1 MVKFNENK
9 INIDGKDII
18 FFTEIDDIIDL
29 GDKIIVKVF
38 STSEFVD
45 YQVKDNIFAINRK
58 GEMLWQIETPY
69 VNALNKLV
77 PQVYLGVKYLNNKL
91 IVGNGGIKSEID
103 INTGKIL
110 STWQSDGRVTPL

>member
-45 YQVKDNIFAINRK
+45 YQVKDNIFAINRN
-58 GEMLWQIETPY
+58 GEILWQIETVYQPW
-69 VNALNKLV
+69 LNKRI
-77 PQVYLGVKYLNNKL
+77 PQIYYNINYKDDKL
-91 IVGNGGIKSEID
+91 TAQNGGSLFFVD
-103 INTGKIL
+103 VSNGKII
-110 STWQSDGRVTPL
+110 DRIDDYGREKP